1 VRWYRHGELRS
12 ERSITS
18 IPAVSELSIFAGCG
32 RSQLAQ
38 IESLLTALLLP
49 AGAELIRAGVLARE
63 FAVIA
68 DGEVVVRDASG
79 HEVAVLGPGEIVGE
93 LGLLR
98 HDPTGAS
105 VTTLTPVI
113 AYVGNPREFASL
125 LGVAPVIDHRVT
137 RTALSRLRAS

>member
-1 VRWYRHGELRS
+1 MGRRGLVL
-12 ERSITS
+12 
-18 IPAVSELSIFAGCG
+18 IPDVADLALFAGCDRHELARI
-32 RSQLAQ
+32 RS
-38 IESLLTALLLP
+38 LTTAILLP
-49 AGAELIRAGVLARE
+49 AGATVLECGAAPRQ

>member
-1 VRWYRHGELRS
+1 M
-12 ERSITS
+12 
-18 IPAVSELSIFAGCG
+18 P
-32 RSQLAQ
+32 
-38 IESLLTALLLP
+38 
-49 AGAELIRAGVLARE
+49 ARE

-68 DGEVVVRDASG
+68 DGEVAVTDAAG

-98 HDPTGAS
+98 NDTTGAA
-105 VTTLTPVI
+105 VTTLTPVV

-125 LGVAPVIDHRVT
+125 LGVAPAIDHRVT